1 MQMRD
6 FLERTVDAVGTAA
19 LLLSVTNTISD
30 EEYIKQFLQEKGYKV
45 AVTELGGRSS
55 VSDFQERSTRSVI
68 GACLNCN
75 IIKKEAYEIHALLH
89 AAEEAKKGVIVNV
102 SSSTDLSLKVAIAR
116 KDRWIA
122 VAMYGYSAVH
132 HTSNHQRSGLGVMH
146 I

>member
-1 MQMRD
+1 MRD

-19 LLLSVTNTISD
+19 LMLSITQTMSD
-30 EEYIKQFLQEKGYKV
+30 EEFIKKFLQDKGYQV

-55 VSDFQERSTRSVI
+55 VAEFQERSTKSII

-89 AAEEAKKGVIVNV
+89 AAEEAKKGVIVNA
-102 SSSTDLSLKVAIAR
+102 SSSTNLSLKVAIAR
-116 KDRWIA
+116 KERWIA

-132 HTSNHQRSGLGVMH
+132 YTSNHQRSGLGVMH

>member
-1 MQMRD
+1 MRD

-19 LLLSVTNTISD
+19 IMLSITQTMSD
-30 EEYIKQFLQEKGYKV
+30 EEFIKKFLQDKGYKV

-55 VSDFQERSTRSVI
+55 VAEFQERSTKSII

-102 SSSTDLSLKVAIAR
+102 SSSTNLSLKVAIAR
-116 KDRWIA
+116 KERWIA

-132 HTSNHQRSGLGVMH
+132 YVSNHQRSGLGVMH